1 MLTGSEY
8 NRKQCGQNIP
18 QHNRSSNT
26 LVAAKLCRRSR
37 AETCVYAAG
46 EESRDRWNAAVPYAN
61 LLLSPSINVS
71 GIILF
76 FVCRK
81 RERGKDDTAERTQG
95 GRRKFT
101 VLRTRHERPSLAAS
115 LLSRRLRRGGK
126 QALKLPVFILECC
139 SVFQHLAYSKQ

>member
-1 MLTGSEY
+1 MRSEHSTY
-8 NRKQCGQNIP
+8 K
-18 QHNRSSNT
+18 RSSNT

-76 FVCRK
+76 FVCRR
-81 RERGKDDTAERTQG
+81 RERGKEDPAERCFVRRTQG

-101 VLRTRHERPSLAAS
+101 EVRTRHERPSLAAS
-115 LLSRRLRRGGK
+115 HLRRRLRRGGR